1 MTIHPNLAT
10 FAHED
15 IFVMRSRFFIRVWQL
30 LVAICFFLSSS
41 FIASADAG
49 VVASNDNID
58 TLYHKAH
65 QSGMPE
71 DWKIVLVKAKENN
84 DTAYIGKAYVFY
96 IQALNNMHFNSD
108 TDNADEVISKEI
120 KEALDFL
127 HKSKQNSYYFIIYNI
142 YIDWLFAKKSYKE
155 AQDEAAKMYLLAME
169 MEHPLGGAVAL
180 RVQGQIFYKLNL
192 YEKAVSTLKEGL
204 KMCPSYKTDMKT
216 YSTAQ
221 SICEWLIMS
230 YLKLND
236 CKNADFY
243 TDFYGVMLEYWKGKG
258 WQEPTGHY
266 DVTHLSLKAKVE
278 VMSGNHDDAKRL
290 LDEAKEYIR
299 PEYPANAYEHYYEAN
314 TLLLKAERKYDEAI
328 ANVDTL
334 LEAHSCYYPFYL
346 RDLLVKAELLTLS
359 GRSIEGIDCFK
370 KYLKAN
376 DSLMRAEN
384 LRQLDKL
391 RVQYQIEKAEDEVHD
406 KTMYLRFASVIII
419 LISLLL
425 TLSVVNSRKL
435 KAYNKIMVSRL
446 EEYDKRASSFM
457 PHEHDDAEPQ
467 DNTDN
472 NGNNHISIHELME
485 RVELYMRE
493 NHPFKNPAFNRE
505 RLAKAVKVNEKL
517 LGDAIKETNNIT
529 VTEYINMCRLDY
541 SRQLLSSDSIMP
553 LKEIAEVCGFGT
565 QRTFQRLF
573 RDKYGMPPSQYR
585 KIIVDANTDS
595 PTSGDNVN
603 NSL

>member
-10 FAHED
+10 FARED
-15 IFVMRSRFFIRVWQL
+15 IFVMRSRFFTRVWQL
-30 LVAICFFLSSS
+30 LVAVCFFLGST
-41 FIASADAG
+41 FIASADSG
-49 VVASNDNID
+49 VVVSNDNID

-127 HKSKQNSYYFIIYNI
+127 HRSKQNSYYFIIYNI
-142 YIDWLFAKKSYKE
+142 YIDWLFAKRSYKE

-192 YEKAVSTLKEGL
+192 YDKAVSTLKEGL

-230 YLKLND
+230 CMKIKDYET
-236 CKNADFY
+236 AYFY
-243 TDFYGVMLEYWKGKG
+243 ADFYGVMLDYWKGKG

-266 DVTHLSLKAKVE
+266 DVTNLSLKAMIQVL
-278 VMSGNHDDAKRL
+278 SGN
-290 LDEAKEYIR
+290 LDEAKELLDVAKNYIS

-314 TLLLKAERKYDEAI
+314 ALLLKAEQKYDEAI

-334 LEAHSCYYPFYL
+334 LEAHSSYYPFYL
-346 RDLLVKAELLTLS
+346 KDLLVKAELLALS
-359 GRSIEGIDCFK
+359 GRSVESVDSFMRYIR
-370 KYLKAN
+370 AN

-457 PHEHDDAEPQ
+457 PHDHDDVEPQ
-467 DNTDN
+467 DGADN
-472 NGNNHISIHELME
+472 NCNTPLSIHELME

-493 NHPFKNPAFNRE
+493 NNPFKNPAFNRE

-517 LGDAIKETNNIT
+517 LGDAIKETNNLT

-585 KIIVDANTDS
+585 KIIVDGNTDS
-595 PTSGDNVN
+595 PKSGDNVN
-603 NSL
+603 MGL